1 MGHTPN
7 TEKKTTW
14 ECVLSSEEKNYIIKA
29 ALFHSYSGI
38 AIGRESPLLNAL
50 LKGDIG
56 NAMKQSLY
64 ILANYKVLTQK
75 HDVPLMDEG
84 NVYDSAGFTS
94 DDREE
99 FNPYNEPEF
108 RRTPPHEDIFGGPPA
123 PDNEPEFTR
132 TPPAPDEFTHWDGD
146 GTERFDYGT

>member
-1 MGHTPN
+1 MEHTPN

-14 ECVLSSEEKNYIIKA
+14 ECVLSSEEKDYIIKA
-29 ALFHSYSGI
+29 ALFNDYSEIGI
-38 AIGRESPLLNAL
+38 DRNSPLLNAL

-56 NAMKQSLY
+56 NAMKQSLV
-64 ILANYKVLTQK
+64 ILANYKVFKQN

-84 NVYDSAGFTS
+84 PVQDSA
-94 DDREE
+94 DIADEDE

-108 RRTPPHEDIFGGPPA
+108 TRTPPHEDIFGG
-123 PDNEPEFTR
+123 
-132 TPPAPDEFTHWDGD
+132 PPAPDEFTHWDGD

>member
-1 MGHTPN
+1 MEHTPN

-14 ECVLSSEEKNYIIKA
+14 ECVLSSEEKDYIIKA
-29 ALFHSYSGI
+29 ALFHNYNEIGI
-38 AIGRESPLLNAL
+38 DRNSPLLNAL

-56 NAMKQSLY
+56 DAMKQSWF
-64 ILANYKVLTQK
+64 ILANYKTRVQC

-84 NVYDSAGFTS
+84 LVQDSADIADG
-94 DDREE
+94 EE
-99 FNPYNEPEF
+99 FNPY
-108 RRTPPHEDIFGGPPA
+108 
-123 PDNEPEFTR
+123 NEPEFTR

>member
-14 ECVLSSEEKNYIIKA
+14 ECVLSSEEKDYIIKA
-29 ALFHSYSGI
+29 ALFHSYSEI
-38 AIGRESPLLNAL
+38 SIGRDSALLNAL

-56 NAMKQSLY
+56 NAMKQSLF
-64 ILANYKVLTQK
+64 ILANYKTRAQC

-84 NVYDSAGFTS
+84 LVQDNADIA
-94 DDREE
+94 DEDE

-108 RRTPPHEDIFGGPPA
+108 TRTPPHKDIF
-123 PDNEPEFTR
+123 
-132 TPPAPDEFTHWDGD
+132 
-146 GTERFDYGT
+146 

>member
-1 MGHTPN
+1 MGNTLN

-14 ECVLSSEEKNYIIKA
+14 ECVLSSEEKDYIIKA
-29 ALFHSYSGI
+29 ALFHDYSGI
-38 AIGRESPLLNAL
+38 RIDRESPLLNAL

-56 NAMKQSLY
+56 NAMKQSLF
-64 ILANYKVLTQK
+64 ILANYKVITEC

-84 NVYDSAGFTS
+84 PVHDSAGFTS

-108 RRTPPHEDIFGGPPA
+108 TRTPPHEDIF
-123 PDNEPEFTR
+123 
-132 TPPAPDEFTHWDGD
+132 
-146 GTERFDYGT
+146 

>member
-14 ECVLSSEEKNYIIKA
+14 ECVLSSEEKDYIIKA
-29 ALFHSYSGI
+29 ALFHDYSEIGI
-38 AIGRESPLLNAL
+38 DRNSALLNAL
-50 LKGDIG
+50 LKGDVG
-56 NAMKQSLY
+56 SAMKQSLV
-64 ILANYKVLTQK
+64 ILANYKVFEQN

-84 NVYDSAGFTS
+84 PVHDSAGFTS

-99 FNPYNEPEF
+99 FNPY
-108 RRTPPHEDIFGGPPA
+108 
-123 PDNEPEFTR
+123 NEPEFTR

>member
-14 ECVLSSEEKNYIIKA
+14 ECVLSSEEKDYIIKA
-29 ALFHSYSGI
+29 AMFNSYSDIG
-38 AIGRESPLLNAL
+38 IGRDSALLNAL
-50 LKGDIG
+50 LKGDVG
-56 NAMKQSLY
+56 NAMKQSLF
-64 ILANYKVLTQK
+64 ILANYKTITQC
-75 HDVPLMDEG
+75 HDVPLIDEG
-84 NVYDSAGFTS
+84 PVQDSAGFTT

-108 RRTPPHEDIFGGPPA
+108 
-123 PDNEPEFTR
+123 TR
-132 TPPAPDEFTHWDGD
+132 TPPPHDEFTHWDGD